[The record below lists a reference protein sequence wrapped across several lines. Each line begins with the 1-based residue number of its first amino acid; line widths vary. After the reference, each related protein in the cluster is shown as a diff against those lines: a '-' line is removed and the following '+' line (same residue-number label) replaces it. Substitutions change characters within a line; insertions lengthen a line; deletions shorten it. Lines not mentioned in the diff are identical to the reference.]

1 MKRYW
6 TRKVISPSQTM
17 NRKKMQIL
25 SIPYIFWIVGFTV
38 IPLLFVFARA
48 ITTPAGGFTFDNL
61 IAIFDPVHR
70 KALLL
75 SIELALICSAVC
87 VLISYPAALVL
98 RSLRISNKRILI
110 FILILPMWMNFIL
123 RILAIQMLIS
133 KNGIINHFLSILGM
147 QPVNIINTPFAIVL
161 GMVYDYLP
169 YMMLPVLNC
178 VLAIPDDIIEAS
190 KDLGADRFTVLA
202 KILIPLSLSGIG
214 SGITMV
220 FVPSMTEFVIA
231 NILGGGKIQLL
242 GNIIE
247 QEFSV
252 SMNWNLGS
260 GLSVTL
266 MVFVLITTLLFG
278 RKTPEGVH
286 KGLVI

>member
-1 MKRYW
+1 
-6 TRKVISPSQTM
+6 M
-17 NRKKMQIL
+17 NRKKMRIL
-25 SIPYIFWIVGFTV
+25 SIPYVLWIVGFTI
-38 IPLLFVFARA
+38 IPLIFVFAQA
-48 ITTPAGGFTFDNL
+48 FTDPAGGFTFENL

-70 KALLL
+70 KALIL
-75 SIELALICSAVC
+75 SLVLAFVSTLIC
-87 VLISYPAALVL
+87 VLISYPAALIIK
-98 RSLRISNKRILI
+98 SSKIKNKKTIM
-110 FILILPMWMNFIL
+110 FIMILPMWMNFIL
-123 RILAIQMLIS
+123 RILAIQLLIA
-133 KNGIINHFLSILGM
+133 KNGIINQILTGLGLSPM
-147 QPVNIINTPFAIVL
+147 AIINTPFAIVI

-178 VLAIPDDIIEAS
+178 VLAIPDNMIEAS
-190 KDLGADRFTVLA
+190 KDLGANRLTVLT

-252 SMNWNLGS
+252 TMNHHLGS
-260 GLSVTL
+260 GLSLTL
-266 MVFVLITTLLFG
+266 MIFVLLTTLLFG
-278 RKTPEGVH
+278 RASDTDRSF
-286 KGLVI
+286 VI

>member
-1 MKRYW
+1 
-6 TRKVISPSQTM
+6 M

-25 SIPYIFWIVGFTV
+25 STPYVLWIVGFTV
-38 IPLLFVFARA
+38 IPLLFVFAKA
-48 ITTPAGGFTFDNL
+48 FTDPAGGFTFDNL

-75 SIELALICSAVC
+75 SFELAFISSLICI
-87 VLISYPAALVL
+87 LISYPAALIIK
-98 RSLRISNKRILI
+98 SSKIANKKTIL
-110 FILILPMWMNFIL
+110 FIMILPMWMNFIL
-123 RILAIQMLIS
+123 RVLAIQMLIS
-133 KNGIINHFLSILGM
+133 RNGIINHLLEMIGLAPM
-147 QPVNIINTPFAIVL
+147 QIINTPVAIVI

-169 YMMLPVLNC
+169 YMLLPVLNC

-190 KDLGADRFTVLA
+190 KDLGANRFHVLT
-202 KILIPLSLSGIG
+202 KILIPLSLTGIG

-266 MVFVLITTLLFG
+266 MIFVLITTLLFG
-278 RKTPEGVH
+278 RKSDRGF
-286 KGLVI
+286 VI

>member
-1 MKRYW
+1 
-6 TRKVISPSQTM
+6 M
-17 NRKKMQIL
+17 NSKKTQIL
-25 SIPYIFWIVGFTV
+25 AIPYIFWIIGFTV
-38 IPLLFVFARA
+38 IPLLFVFAKA
-48 ITTPAGGFTFDNL
+48 VTVPAGGFSFDNL

-70 KALLL
+70 KSLLM
-75 SIELALICSAVC
+75 SILLASVSTCICI
-87 VLISYPAALVL
+87 LISYPVALIL
-98 RSLRISNKRILI
+98 KSSKISGKKII
-110 FILILPMWMNFIL
+110 MFIMILPMWMNFIL

-133 KNGIINHFLSILGM
+133 RNGIINHMLGALGM
-147 QPVNIINTPFAIVL
+147 PEINIINTPFAIVL

-169 YMMLPVLNC
+169 YMLLPVLNC

-190 KDLGADRFTVLA
+190 RDLGADRLRVLTR
-202 KILIPLSLSGIG
+202 IMIPLSLSGIG

-247 QEFSV
+247 QEFAV
-252 SMNWNLGS
+252 TMNQNLGS

-266 MVFVLITTLLFG
+266 MLFVLLTSLIFG
-278 RKTPEGVH
+278 RKNDTDRGF
-286 KGLVI
+286 VI

>member
-1 MKRYW
+1 
-6 TRKVISPSQTM
+6 M
-17 NRKKMQIL
+17 NRKKMKIL
-25 SIPYIFWIVGFTV
+25 SIPYVLWIVGFTV
-38 IPLLFVFARA
+38 IPLLFVFSKAS
-48 ITTPAGGFTFDNL
+48 TTPAGGYTFENL

-70 KALLL
+70 KALLM
-75 SIELALICSAVC
+75 SIELAFISSLVC
-87 VLISYPAALVL
+87 ILISYPASLIIKT
-98 RSLRISNKRILI
+98 LRIRNKKTIL
-110 FILILPMWMNFIL
+110 FIMILPMWMNFIL

-133 KNGIINHFLSILGM
+133 KNGLINHLLTMMGFAPLS
-147 QPVNIINTPFAIVL
+147 IINTKFAIVL

-169 YMMLPVLNC
+169 YMMLPILNC

-190 KDLGADRFTVLA
+190 KDLGANRFHVLTR
-202 KILIPLSLSGIG
+202 ILIPLSLSGIG

-260 GLSVTL
+260 GLSVML
-266 MVFVLITTLLFG
+266 MLFVLVTTLIFG
-278 RKTPEGVH
+278 RTSTGSDR
-286 KGLVI
+286 GFVI

>member
-1 MKRYW
+1 MKSK
-6 TRKVISPSQTM
+6 KV
-17 NRKKMQIL
+17 RIL
-25 SIPYIFWIVGFTV
+25 AIPYAVWIVGFTL
-38 IPLLFVFARA
+38 IPLMFVLAKA
-48 ITTPAGGFTFDNL
+48 VTSPAGGFTFDNL
-61 IAIFDPVHR
+61 LAIFDPVNR
-70 KALLL
+70 KSLILSLLL
-75 SIELALICSAVC
+75 AFISTVVC
-87 VLISYPAALVL
+87 ILISYPVALIL
-98 RSLRISNKRILI
+98 KSSKIKNKKILM

-123 RILAIQMLIS
+123 RILAVQMLLS
-133 KNGIINHFLSILGM
+133 RNGIINHFLTMAGLSPI
-147 QPVNIINTPFAIVL
+147 NIINTPYAIVF

-178 VLAIPDDIIEAS
+178 ILSIPDDIIEAS
-190 KDLGADRFTVLA
+190 RDLGANRLTVLRR
-202 KILIPLSLSGIG
+202 IIIPLSLSGIG

-252 SMNWNLGS
+252 TMNQHLGS

-266 MVFVLITTLLFG
+266 MVFVLLTTLLFG
-278 RKTPEGVH
+278 RHEDTN
-286 KGLVI
+286 KGFIL

>member
-1 MKRYW
+1 MD
-6 TRKVISPSQTM
+6 
-17 NRKKMQIL
+17 RKKMRVL

-38 IPLLFVFARA
+38 IPLIFVFTKA
-48 ITTPAGGFTFDNL
+48 ITTPKGDLTAENL
-61 IAIFDPVHR
+61 LAIFDPIHR

-75 SIELALICSAVC
+75 SIELAFVTSLICI
-87 VLISYPAALVL
+87 LISYPVALIL
-98 RSLRISNKRILI
+98 KQSKIKNKKTIM
-110 FILILPMWMNFIL
+110 FVMILPMWMNFIL
-123 RILAIQMLIS
+123 RILAIQMLIA
-133 KNGIINHFLSILGM
+133 KNGIINHVLEILGFSKM
-147 QPVNIINTPFAIVL
+147 SIINTPFAIVI

-169 YMMLPVLNC
+169 YMLLPILNC

-190 KDLGADRFTVLA
+190 KDLGANRFTVLR
-202 KILIPLSLSGIG
+202 KILIPLSLSGVG

-231 NILGGGKIQLL
+231 NVLGGGKIQLL
-242 GNIIE
+242 GNVIE

-266 MVFVLITTLLFG
+266 MIFVLITTVLFG
-278 RKTPEGVH
+278 RGSKQND
-286 KGLVI
+286 KGFVI

>member
-1 MKRYW
+1 
-6 TRKVISPSQTM
+6 M
-17 NRKKMQIL
+17 NRKKTQVL
-25 SIPYIFWIVGFTV
+25 TIPYIIWIIGFTV
-38 IPLLFVFARA
+38 IPLLFVATKA
-48 ITTPAGGFTFDNL
+48 VTDPQGGFTFDNL
-61 IAIFDPVHR
+61 FAIFDKVHR
-70 KALLL
+70 KALIL
-75 SIELALICSAVC
+75 SVWMAFTSTVICI
-87 VLISYPAALVL
+87 LISYPVALLLKSFKFKKTRV
-98 RSLRISNKRILI
+98 IM

-123 RILAIQMLIS
+123 RVLAIQMLIS
-133 KNGIINHFLSILGM
+133 SNGIINHLLELLGFGRIS
-147 QPVNIINTPFAIVL
+147 VINTPFAIIL

-190 KDLGADRFTVLA
+190 RDLGANRLYVLRR
-202 KILIPLSLSGIG
+202 IIIPLSLSGIG

-231 NILGGGKIQLL
+231 NILGGGKILLL

-266 MVFVLITTLLFG
+266 MIFVLITTLIFG
-278 RKTPEGVH
+278 RRSAGQDR
-286 KGLVI
+286 GFVI

>member
-1 MKRYW
+1 
-6 TRKVISPSQTM
+6 M

-25 SIPYIFWIVGFTV
+25 STPYVLWIVGFTI
-38 IPLLFVFARA
+38 IPLLFVFAKA
-48 ITTPAGGFTFDNL
+48 LTDPAGGFTFDNL

-70 KALLL
+70 KALIL
-75 SIELALICSAVC
+75 SFELALISSLICI
-87 VLISYPAALVL
+87 LISYPAALIIK
-98 RSLRISNKRILI
+98 SSKITNKKTIL
-110 FILILPMWMNFIL
+110 FIMILPMWMNFIL
-123 RILAIQMLIS
+123 RVLAIQMLIS
-133 KNGIINHFLSILGM
+133 RNGIINHLLGILGLAPM
-147 QPVNIINTPFAIVL
+147 QIINTPVAIVI

-169 YMMLPVLNC
+169 YMLLPVLNC

-190 KDLGADRFTVLA
+190 KDLGANRFHVLT
-202 KILIPLSLSGIG
+202 KILIPLSLTGIG

-231 NILGGGKIQLL
+231 NLLGGGKIQLL

-266 MVFVLITTLLFG
+266 MIFVLITTLLFG
-278 RKTPEGVH
+278 SKSDRGF
-286 KGLVI
+286 VI

>member
-1 MKRYW
+1 
-6 TRKVISPSQTM
+6 M
-17 NRKKMQIL
+17 NRKKMQVL
-25 SIPYIFWIVGFTV
+25 SIPYVLWIIGFTL
-38 IPLLFVFARA
+38 IPLLFVFAKA
-48 ITTPAGGFTFDNL
+48 ATSPAGGFTFDNL
-61 IAIFDPVHR
+61 LAIFDPVHR

-75 SIELALICSAVC
+75 SLGLAFISSLICI
-87 VLISYPAALVL
+87 LISYPAALIL
-98 RSLRISNKRILI
+98 KASRFSNKKIII
-110 FILILPMWMNFIL
+110 FVLILPMWMNFIL

-133 KNGIINHFLSILGM
+133 KNGIINHILALAGLD
-147 QPVNIINTPFAIVL
+147 PISIINTPVAIVL

-178 VLAIPDDIIEAS
+178 VLAIPEDIIEAS
-190 KDLGADRFTVLA
+190 KDLGANGFTVLT

-266 MVFVLITTLLFG
+266 MIFVLITTLIFG
-278 RKTPEGVH
+278 RTSSAD
-286 KGLVI
+286 KGFVI